1 MKFFLTIVCKNL
13 LRRSVRSVLTV
24 IGIAIGVAAVV
35 ALASIAWGF
44 QKSWEQAYSS
54 RGTDLIIAKVTSRS
68 PLPEPFGEQL
78 GTEILSLAN
87 VQEATGLLTD
97 MMSIEDS
104 PTVMI
109 FGWQTKS
116 FIWNH
121 LKLLGGRW
129 PAGEDD
135 KAVVIGTVAA
145 DVLKKSIGSKMQVET
160 SEFTVCGIFESP
172 ALVENGAIILP
183 LRQLQEATERQ
194 GRINFLNL
202 KLKPGTT
209 ADEVDRLRATIKER
223 YPSYKA
229 FAAGEV
235 AQNNSAIQMAKAMSW
250 ATSII
255 ALIVG
260 AVGVTNTVL
269 MSVFERTHEIG
280 ILLAIGWRRVRI
292 LRMILLE
299 SMLLSLVGGIVGIGF
314 GFVTVKIL
322 QNTPLMRGKIEG
334 YISAELLGVALL
346 IALALGILGGLYPA
360 YRGSRLNPSAALS
373 YE

>member
-13 LRRSVRSVLTV
+13 LRRSVRSLLTV
-24 IGIAIGVAAVV
+24 VGIAIGVAAVV

-54 RGTDLIIAKVTSRS
+54 RGTDLIITKITSRS
-68 PLPEPFGEQL
+68 PLPEPFSEQIQAEVVGL
-78 GTEILSLAN
+78 PH

-116 FIWNH
+116 FIWDH
-121 LKLLGGRW
+121 LKLVAGRW
-129 PAGEDD
+129 PAGEDE

-145 DVLKKSIGSKMQVET
+145 EVLKKTVGSSVQIET
-160 SEFTVCGIFESP
+160 AEFKVCGIFESS
-172 ALVENGAIILP
+172 ALVENGSIILP

-194 GRINFLNL
+194 GRVNFLNL
-202 KLKPGTT
+202 KLKPGTKPE
-209 ADEVDRLRATIKER
+209 EVDFLRAKIKER
-223 YPSYKA
+223 FPSYKA

-235 AQNNSAIQMAKAMSW
+235 AQNNSAIQIAKAMSW
-250 ATSII
+250 GTSII
-255 ALIVG
+255 ALVVG

-292 LRMILLE
+292 LRMILFE
-299 SMLLSLVGGIVGIGF
+299 SMLLSLAGGIAGIGF

-334 YISAELLGVALL
+334 YISIELLGVALL

-360 YRGSRLNPSAALS
+360 YRGSRLHPSAALS

>member
-1 MKFFLTIVCKNL
+1 MKFFLTVVAKNL
-13 LRRSVRSVLTV
+13 LRRSVRSLLTV
-24 IGIAIGVAAVV
+24 VGIAIGVAAVV

-44 QKSWEQAYSS
+44 QKTWEEAYAS
-54 RGTDLIIAKVTSRS
+54 RGTDLVIAKVTSKS
-68 PLPEPFGEQL
+68 PLPEPFSEQIRQEVL
-78 GTEILSLAN
+78 TLPH

-109 FGWQTKS
+109 FGWQPKS
-116 FIWNH
+116 FIWQH
-121 LKLLGGRW
+121 LKLVAGRW
-129 PAGEDD
+129 PASDED
-135 KAVVIGTVAA
+135 KAVVIGTVAT
-145 DVLKKSIGSKMQVET
+145 DLLKKTVGSSLQIET
-160 SEFTVCGIFESP
+160 TAFTVCGIFESS

-183 LRQLQEATERQ
+183 LRELQEATERE
-194 GRINFLNL
+194 GRVNFLNL
-202 KLKPGTT
+202 KLKPGTRP
-209 ADEVDRLRATIKER
+209 EEIESLRATIKER
-223 YPSYKA
+223 FPSFKA

-299 SMLLSLVGGIVGIGF
+299 SMLLSLVGGVVGIGL

-334 YISAELLGVALL
+334 YISIDLLGLALL

-360 YRGSRLNPSAALS
+360 YRGSRLHPSAALS

>member
-1 MKFFLTIVCKNL
+1 M
-13 LRRSVRSVLTV
+13 RSLLTV
-24 IGIAIGVAAVV
+24 VGIAIGVAAVV

-44 QKSWEQAYSS
+44 QKSWEQAYTS
-54 RGTDLIIAKVTSRS
+54 RGTDLIVTKITSRS
-68 PLPEPFGEQL
+68 PLPEPFSEQ
-78 GTEILSLAN
+78 IQAQMLALTQ
-87 VQEATGLLTD
+87 VQEASGLLTD
-97 MMSIEDS
+97 MISIDDS
-104 PTVMI
+104 PTVMV

-116 FIWNH
+116 FLWDH
-121 LKLLGGRW
+121 LKLIEGRW

-135 KAVVIGTVAA
+135 KVAVIGTVAA
-145 DVLKKSIGSKMQVET
+145 ELLKKTIGSPVQIET
-160 SEFTVCGIFESP
+160 GEFNVCGIFESS
-172 ALVENGAIILP
+172 ALIENGAIILP
-183 LRQLQEATERQ
+183 LRQLQAATDRA
-194 GRINFLNL
+194 GRVNFLNL
-202 KLKPGTT
+202 KLKPGTKPE
-209 ADEVDRLRATIKER
+209 DVDLLRATIKER
-223 YPSYKA
+223 FPSYKA

-235 AQNNSAIQMAKAMSW
+235 AQNNTAIQIAKAMSW
-250 ATSII
+250 GTSII
-255 ALIVG
+255 ALVVG

-292 LRMILLE
+292 LRMILFE

-334 YISAELLGVALL
+334 YISADLLGVAIL

-360 YRGSRLNPSAALS
+360 YRGSRLHPSEALS

>member
-1 MKFFLTIVCKNL
+1 L
-13 LRRSVRSVLTV
+13 LTV
-24 IGIAIGVAAVV
+24 VGIAIGVAAVV

-54 RGTDLIIAKVTSRS
+54 RGTDLIITKVTSRS
-68 PLPEPFGEQL
+68 PLPAPFDEQIRGEVL
-78 GTEILSLAN
+78 TLPH

-104 PTVMI
+104 PTVMV

-116 FIWNH
+116 FIWDH
-121 LKLLGGRW
+121 LKLAAGRW
-129 PAGEDD
+129 PTGDDD
-135 KAVVIGTVAA
+135 KVVMLGTIAA
-145 DVLKKSIGSKMQVET
+145 EMLKKTIGSTMQIET
-160 SEFTVCGIFESP
+160 SEFRVCGIFESS
-172 ALVENGAIILP
+172 ALVENGGIILP
-183 LRQLQEATERQ
+183 LRQLQQATERQ
-194 GRINFLNL
+194 GQVNFLNL
-202 KLKPGTT
+202 RLKPGTKP
-209 ADEVDRLRATIKER
+209 DEIDSLRATIKER
-223 YPSYKA
+223 FPSYKA

-255 ALIVG
+255 ALVVG

-299 SMLLSLVGGIVGIGF
+299 SILLSLVGGLVGIGF

-322 QNTPLMRGKIEG
+322 QSTPLMRGKIEG
-334 YISAELLGVALL
+334 YISPELLGVALL
-346 IALALGILGGLYPA
+346 VAMGLGILGGLYPA
-360 YRGSRLNPSAALS
+360 YRGSRLQPSEALS